1 MVQTLPV
8 RIIVCGG
15 RDYADRQRVFQVL
28 DKIHTLRGISEII
41 QGECPTGA
49 DRRAREW
56 AVNMG
61 KTLTRCRAEWE
72 KYGKRAGPLRNRYML
87 TLKPDGVV
95 AFSGGRGTQD
105 MITAAQEAGVPVYR
119 PSPSGQL

>member
-1 MVQTLPV
+1 MPV

-15 RDYADRQRVFQVL
+15 RDYAYRDHVFRVL
-28 DKIHTLRGISEII
+28 DKIHVLRGISEII

-49 DRRAREW
+49 DKFAREW

-61 KTLTRCRAEWE
+61 QEPTRCPARWDL
-72 KYGKRAGPLRNRYML
+72 YGKRAGPLRNRYML

-95 AFSGGRGTQD
+95 AFDTGGPGTRD
-105 MITAAQEAGVPVYR
+105 MITAAQEAGVPVYT
-119 PSPSGQL
+119 PTTYT